1 MGNTESK
8 EEIDINKNIIIHLE
22 IHTFFH
28 NRENKEYTINFNN
41 LFPHNEKEIKE
52 KIKKY
57 VNKIVKTS
65 FLSLN
70 YKCMIN
76 TDNIFIEVDNQKD
89 EFLSI
94 GVITKLDPNIESK
107 QLNKEVIK
115 LSILYA
121 INYAKSYELD
131 ENIFIKFEEKNVI
144 DLLIHQ

>member
-8 EEIDINKNIIIHLE
+8 ENIDVNKNIIIHLE
-22 IHTFFH
+22 INTFFH
-28 NRENKEYTINFNN
+28 NKQNKEYTLNFTN
-41 LFPHNEKEIKE
+41 LFSNNEKEIKE

-57 VNKIVKTS
+57 ISNIIKTS
-65 FLSLN
+65 FISLN
-70 YKCMIN
+70 YKCLIN
-76 TDNIFIEVDNQKD
+76 NDNIFVEIDNDKD

-94 GVITKLDPNIESK
+94 RIIARLEQNNESK

-121 INYAKSYELD
+121 INFAKSYELD
-131 ENIFIKFEEKNVI
+131 KNIFIKFEEKNVI